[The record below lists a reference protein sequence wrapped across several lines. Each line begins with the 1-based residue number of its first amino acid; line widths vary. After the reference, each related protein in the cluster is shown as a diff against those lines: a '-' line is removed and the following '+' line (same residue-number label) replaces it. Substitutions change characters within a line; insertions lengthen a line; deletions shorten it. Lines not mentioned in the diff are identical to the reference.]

1 MLSRELATLQLS
13 DELAATPPA
22 SVDGR
27 GGKVDALSL
36 PIELWLR
43 IISLDMGGIG
53 RLSERLARET
63 ALRLVCGRFS
73 DVVIAMRPDDEH
85 GRTSAKITQRGLA
98 TLVDPR
104 WRDLSDEVG
113 ALRRVYVRLVPQHV
127 CDAPC
132 AELGN
137 LLCLL
142 ASASQLEELEV
153 TYALQRVSMFAA
165 SHMQNLRSVALLA
178 CRCSGSAVG
187 CLLGSQTLESVET
200 DEARA
205 SRTRTRG
212 AWSLWSIEMRLDG
225 DPQAHRWIE
234 ELLSSAGELLRRIY
248 VEAETVLG
256 AIDFSARCPHLRH
269 LDVRQVRS
277 GGGPMLLPA
286 LRTLRLLTENPL
298 SMRRAILATGAR
310 SIELGLR
317 FSAGEDA
324 ALRQLSKSEFL
335 NVLQEMHDTSPRRSS
350 ISFLDAVDQC
360 LALHDL
366 LADAGNVRI
375 AASGRRR

>member
-1 MLSRELATLQLS
+1 MLSRELASLQLS
-13 DELAATPPA
+13 NVLAAPPPA
-22 SVDGR
+22 SVDGC
-27 GGKVDALSL
+27 GGKVTALSL

-98 TLVDPR
+98 TLVIR
-104 WRDLSDEVG
+104 WGSADEVG

-127 CDAPC
+127 HLAPG
-132 AELGN
+132 AEVVDVVRFLQR
-137 LLCLL
+137 
-142 ASASQLEELEV
+142 ASQIEEFEARL
-153 TYALQRVSMFAA
+153 ALRTVLTSDAF
-165 SHMQNLRSVALLA
+165 HMQHLRSVALLA
-178 CRCSGSAVG
+178 CRCSGSTVG

-225 DPQAHRWIE
+225 DLQAHRWIE
-234 ELLSSAGELLRRIY
+234 ELLSSAGELLRHIY

-277 GGGPMLLPA
+277 GGGPTLLPA
-286 LRTLRLLTENPL
+286 LHTIRLLTENPL

-317 FSAGEDA
+317 YSAGADA
-324 ALRQLSKSEFL
+324 ALRQLPQSEFL